1 MVINTPKKHGYYT
14 CTIIQPWSL
23 THTDSLSSLCSCV
36 SVSQDSLSV
45 YGGGPL
51 VPPHEL
57 LHQTA
62 GQRGGSS
69 SSPGC
74 YYRRRGA
81 RDEDQP
87 SGTHT
92 HTHTH
97 TLTHTLTH
105 THSLTHTHTHSL
117 TLKHTLTLTH
127 THSHTHTLTHT
138 EALNLL
144 QKHVSHSSSIPFSI
158 NT

>member
-1 MVINTPKKHGYYT
+1 MVFVVKLVLQMVINKPKKHGYYT
-14 CTIIQPWSL
+14 FTIIQPWSL

-45 YGGGPL
+45 HGGGAL

-81 RDEDQP
+81 REEDQP

-92 HTHTH
+92 HTHT
-97 TLTHTLTH
+97 
-105 THSLTHTHTHSL
+105 LTHTHTHTVWSAIL
-117 TLKHTLTLTH
+117 VGTLHRRNGFYTVQT
-127 THSHTHTLTHT
+127 
-138 EALNLL
+138 
-144 QKHVSHSSSIPFSI
+144 VFSI
-158 NT
+158 ALHQPYT